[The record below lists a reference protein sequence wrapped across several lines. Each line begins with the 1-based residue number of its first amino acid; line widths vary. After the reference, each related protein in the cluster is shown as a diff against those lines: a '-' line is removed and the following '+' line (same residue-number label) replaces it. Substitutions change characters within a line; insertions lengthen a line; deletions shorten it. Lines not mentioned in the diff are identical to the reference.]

1 MNPDFETF
9 LTGHW
14 VRRGRAVCFT
24 GIAFT
29 LLLVFYDLG
38 LHPEAAGRTIPI
50 KLATALVLS
59 LLAWATYQDWVRRII
74 RGLAPLSACAFIAAI
89 DWSFH
94 VQGVQDKADRVFAFT
109 ASTFVIFYLLPM
121 RAREGLAYLAT
132 AYVSCF
138 LFGSLYG
145 YPAVSTFALPYLAQ
159 AAVIVAVGIIGNRV
173 YLATKKS
180 EIEKTAALEAR
191 TEQLAEAKI
200 ELEAAL
206 SELKASQQALAR
218 TEGLAAVSELVNG
231 ISHEINN
238 PLASAY
244 SLLESLAEDME
255 SGAPASE
262 MAESLEMALGQLGRT
277 RALIEELKSLAS
289 EVHLAPASVDLRML
303 LRDVIQK
310 LEAAKKSGLFAFE
323 EPQRGLSVKA
333 TYAQLSRVFHSL
345 FENAVEAEER
355 AGKAPRVRVR
365 VENASPKVRIVIED
379 HGVGI
384 SPDIRE
390 KIFQPFFTTR
400 RDQHRTGLGLYLA
413 HEIVRSLGGS
423 ISVSSELNQG
433 SRFSV
438 ELPVAEQAA

>member
-24 GIAFT
+24 GIAFS

-38 LHPEAAGRTIPI
+38 LHTETAGRTIPI
-50 KLATALVLS
+50 KLGTVLVLS
-59 LLAWATYQDWVRRII
+59 FLAWATYQNWVQRII

-94 VQGVQDKADRVFAFT
+94 VQGVHDKADRVFAFT

-132 AYVSCF
+132 TYASYF

-145 YPAVSTFALPYLAQ
+145 YPPVSTFALPYLAQ
-159 AAVIVAVGIIGNRV
+159 GAVIVAVGIIGNRV

-191 TEQLAEAKI
+191 TE
-200 ELEAAL
+200 
-206 SELKASQQALAR
+206 
-218 TEGLAAVSELVNG
+218 GLAAVSELVNG

-238 PLASAY
+238 PLASSY
-244 SLLESLAEDME
+244 SLLESLGEDME
-255 SGAPASE
+255 NGVPAGE
-262 MAESLEMALGQLGRT
+262 MAESLEMAIRQLARA

-355 AGKAPRVRVR
+355 AGKSPHVRVR

-384 SPDIRE
+384 PSDIRE

-423 ISVSSELNQG
+423 ISVSSELNEG

-438 ELPVAEQAA
+438 ELPVTEQAA